1 MKNEI
6 PPRTSTAPAAIP
18 IAAPPDSE
26 LDPDVPVVEI
36 VGTAVVVV
44 GVGPEGSDGEN
55 GLLPVLPPGR
65 TADPADPAD
74 PVDPA
79 DPADP
84 VDPVEPE
91 AATATT
97 GAPSNEPSTPAIT
110 NRQATRR
117 SMASTSYRSD
127 ASGCS
132 IAGVSGAV
140 RYGSSFS
147 WCSSW

>member
-65 TADPADPAD
+65 TADPAD

>member
-65 TADPADPAD
+65 TADPADP
-74 PVDPA
+74 VDPA

-110 NRQATRR
+110 NRQAIRR